1 MGVEEAES
9 FALVIIQSLQFGTS
23 LTTALKSYAK
33 EMREYRELAAQEKAN
48 RLPVQMSVVMS
59 FLMLP
64 ALFLITLTPI
74 IIRYMAIY

>member
-1 MGVEEAES
+1 MKA
-9 FALVIIQSLQFGTS
+9 I
-23 LTTALKSYAK
+23 
-33 EMREYRELAAQEKAN
+33 EKAN